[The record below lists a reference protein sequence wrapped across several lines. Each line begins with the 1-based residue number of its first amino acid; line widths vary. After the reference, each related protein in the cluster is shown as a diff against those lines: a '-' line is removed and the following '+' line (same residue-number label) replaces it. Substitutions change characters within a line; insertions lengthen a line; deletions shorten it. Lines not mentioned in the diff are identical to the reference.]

1 MVVKRL
7 AKDAA
12 YRALENGGDRHASN
26 IVAGAL
32 GSKKRL
38 RSHEFLATYDA
49 ECKRMR
55 DFVTQAAKSEQSL
68 DRIVAALHLM
78 MRDKQFCA
86 TLVSEGFRTMPSL
99 LAHRLRGATR
109 EPQMFCSPGKPAS
122 ETGENRKA
130 VNGICP
136 DVLDLL
142 RDAPVKTKIF
152 GLLQKVLPARQL
164 EIARLMVAM
173 DRVRI
178 TYARLLV
185 ALTPQALLV
194 EGFNLS
200 TITTQAEDQR
210 GAMVLDVGA
219 VSLAV
224 LSAAERHGQVGLELV
239 AANRF
244 FDRLMDNSRVVRY
257 LARTFPG
264 HFEEF
269 HSFSMPCLEQGR

>member
-1 MVVKRL
+1 MAR
-7 AKDAA
+7 
-12 YRALENGGDRHASN
+12 
-26 IVAGAL
+26 
-32 GSKKRL
+32 
-38 RSHEFLATYDA
+38 
-49 ECKRMR
+49 
-55 DFVTQAAKSEQSL
+55 
-68 DRIVAALHLM
+68 
-78 MRDKQFCA
+78 
-86 TLVSEGFRTMPSL
+86 
-99 LAHRLRGATR
+99 
-109 EPQMFCSPGKPAS
+109 PAS
-122 ETGENRKA
+122 RKCSALPENPLPRQARTGKA

-269 HSFSMPCLEQGR
+269 HSFSMPCLEPSPGRKQQNQCDFCLCLEKPNPPSLPQPECSQSDFRSALGRAESLSSLRQAGSVRRS